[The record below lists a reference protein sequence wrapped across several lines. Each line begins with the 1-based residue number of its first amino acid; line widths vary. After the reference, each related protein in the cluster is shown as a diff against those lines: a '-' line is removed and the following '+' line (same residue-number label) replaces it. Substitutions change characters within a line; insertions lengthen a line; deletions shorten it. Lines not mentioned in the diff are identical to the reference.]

1 MAETLSGVNGEI
13 LRWAREFYNMNAED
27 AAKAIGVDVERYCNW
42 EAGTD
47 HPTYAKLRK
56 ISEVFRKPSAV
67 FFFPTPPQ
75 LPPIKGDLRT
85 LPDDVV
91 NRFSKNIIIQ
101 FEKAKVYQMSL
112 KELYSDRESIF
123 MHKDAFPA
131 DATALCDYFRTALA
145 FPIAA
150 QKARKSTK
158 VVFEI
163 YREKFYDLG
172 IYVFK
177 ESFRDNSISGL
188 CVADSQ
194 FPVIMINNSISFA
207 RQIFTLF
214 HELYHLIKDTS
225 GAEIIRDDYYVML
238 NQAQSD
244 IEHSCDTFANMFLVP
259 PDDFQVELQ
268 KTRLDEHGI
277 EELAKLYSVSREAIM
292 YKLWKLGK
300 ITSDDY
306 TALKE
311 AFYGEAIREKKP
323 KKDGTSGGGNY
334 YSTKLSYLGQRYTGE
349 VFKQYFSGKIDSIR
363 ASEMLQS
370 KVDHLPRL
378 ESAYFRGVG

>member
-1 MAETLSGVNGEI
+1 
-13 LRWAREFYNMNAED
+13 
-27 AAKAIGVDVERYCNW
+27 
-42 EAGTD
+42 
-47 HPTYAKLRK
+47 
-56 ISEVFRKPSAV
+56 
-67 FFFPTPPQ
+67 
-75 LPPIKGDLRT
+75 
-85 LPDDVV
+85 
-91 NRFSKNIIIQ
+91 
-101 FEKAKVYQMSL
+101 
-112 KELYSDRESIF
+112 
-123 MHKDAFPA
+123 
-131 DATALCDYFRTALA
+131 
-145 FPIAA
+145 
-150 QKARKSTK
+150 
-158 VVFEI
+158 
-163 YREKFYDLG
+163 
-172 IYVFK
+172 
-177 ESFRDNSISGL
+177 
-188 CVADSQ
+188 
-194 FPVIMINNSISFA
+194 
-207 RQIFTLF
+207 
-214 HELYHLIKDTS
+214 
-225 GAEIIRDDYYVML
+225 ML

-268 KTRLDEHGI
+268 KIRLDEHGI

-311 AFYGEAIREKKP
+311 EFYGEAIRGKKP
-323 KKDGTSGGGNY
+323 RKNGVSNGGNY

>member
-1 MAETLSGVNGEI
+1 
-13 LRWAREFYNMNAED
+13 
-27 AAKAIGVDVERYCNW
+27 
-42 EAGTD
+42 
-47 HPTYAKLRK
+47 
-56 ISEVFRKPSAV
+56 
-67 FFFPTPPQ
+67 
-75 LPPIKGDLRT
+75 
-85 LPDDVV
+85 
-91 NRFSKNIIIQ
+91 
-101 FEKAKVYQMSL
+101 
-112 KELYSDRESIF
+112 
-123 MHKDAFPA
+123 
-131 DATALCDYFRTALA
+131 
-145 FPIAA
+145 
-150 QKARKSTK
+150 
-158 VVFEI
+158 
-163 YREKFYDLG
+163 
-172 IYVFK
+172 
-177 ESFRDNSISGL
+177 
-188 CVADSQ
+188 
-194 FPVIMINNSISFA
+194 
-207 RQIFTLF
+207 
-214 HELYHLIKDTS
+214 
-225 GAEIIRDDYYVML
+225 ML

>member
-1 MAETLSGVNGEI
+1 M
-13 LRWAREFYNMNAED
+13 
-27 AAKAIGVDVERYCNW
+27 
-42 EAGTD
+42 
-47 HPTYAKLRK
+47 
-56 ISEVFRKPSAV
+56 

-194 FPVIMINNSISFA
+194 FPVIMINNSMSFA